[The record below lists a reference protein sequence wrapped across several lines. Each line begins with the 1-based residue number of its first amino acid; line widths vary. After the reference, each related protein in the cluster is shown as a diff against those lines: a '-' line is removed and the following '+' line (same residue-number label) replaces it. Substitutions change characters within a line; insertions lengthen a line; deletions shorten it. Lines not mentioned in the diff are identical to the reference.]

1 MYVKEIVEV
10 SLFHTT
16 YISFF
21 VSVFSEDNNC
31 IWLFGAI
38 SILLESSISFK
49 LVDWLSE
56 LSFWLS
62 SSSFLVS
69 SLMLVFF
76 SLSYLVTLV
85 VELVPWTVEYLSEF
99 KSSTAYVKVVKNDKL
114 NIITSNNIL
123 ISLF

>member
-1 MYVKEIVEV
+1 MAKKKNYGEPIVAPIADVDVPMEGEVKEEEIINNEAIEESVQIETENIAENVTDDVPTEETPIESEKPLDVKEIVEV

-49 LVDWLSE
+49 LVD
-56 LSFWLS
+56 
-62 SSSFLVS
+62 
-69 SLMLVFF
+69 
-76 SLSYLVTLV
+76 
-85 VELVPWTVEYLSEF
+85 
-99 KSSTAYVKVVKNDKL
+99 
-114 NIITSNNIL
+114 
-123 ISLF
+123 